1 MRSKAMQGLV
11 SKKKKKKDKGKC
23 EYFGEMRQNRSSWA
37 LALGAER

>member
-1 MRSKAMQGLV
+1 MHSKAMQSLV
-11 SKKKKKKDKGKC
+11 SKKKKKDKGKC